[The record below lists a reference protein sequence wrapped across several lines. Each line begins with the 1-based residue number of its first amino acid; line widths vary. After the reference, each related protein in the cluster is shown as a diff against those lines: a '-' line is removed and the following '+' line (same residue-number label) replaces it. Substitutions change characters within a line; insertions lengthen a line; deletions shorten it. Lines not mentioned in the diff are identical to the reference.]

1 MMKQIIIIFVAV
13 IIMCRCG
20 SRTGNNVQDG
30 GYTGEFRI
38 EHINGMT
45 PVKNQGFGS
54 ACWAYAMLAAIETTH
69 ISMGDSVNLSPS
81 WAIRAMIKESYMRNV
96 LSRGGDKGSVRATGM
111 TLLNIIQRHGIV
123 PYDSYP
129 DRDGKGVST
138 SLLLNKTRLIAEKAV
153 NARKGYNIYM
163 PSLVGMLD
171 ETLGYGPKNVYMLGA
186 QYTPLEFAHSVCR
199 PDEYIAFASCTHH
212 AFGKWFDLEVAD
224 NWEHN
229 LFYNIPIDKLLSCVE
244 KAVRSGRGVCWEGDI
259 SEPGF
264 SFSRGIASLDIPK
277 GTDVQRLRQKMIES
291 YTTTDDHCM
300 AIVGIARNKSGEKYF
315 VMKNSW
321 GTDNPYGGLMFVSA
335 DYLRLKTIAVFLP
348 RICNDKY

>member
-1 MMKQIIIIFVAV
+1 MKHYFLLCLALVLMCSCGNVTVGNKQHDDVA
-13 IIMCRCG
+13 
-20 SRTGNNVQDG
+20 
-30 GYTGEFRI
+30 GEFRI
-38 EHINGMT
+38 EHLNGMT
-45 PVKNQGFGS
+45 PVKNQGSGT

-81 WAIRAMIKESYMRNV
+81 WAIRALMKDIYIRNV
-96 LSRGGDKGSVRATGM
+96 LSQGDDNGTARATAM

-129 DRDGKGVST
+129 DREGKGIST
-138 SLLLNKTRLIAEKAV
+138 SLLLNKTRLLAKKGV
-153 NARKGYNIYM
+153 NARKGYKVFM
-163 PSLVGMLD
+163 PSLEGMLD
-171 ETLGYGPKNVYMLGA
+171 ETLGYVPKNVYMLGA

-199 PDEYIAFASCTHH
+199 PDEYIALTSCTHH
-212 AFGKWFDLEVAD
+212 PFGEWFDLEVAD

-229 LFYNIPIDKLLSCVE
+229 LFYNVPIDKLMGLVE
-244 KAVRSGRGVCWEGDI
+244 QAVLNRKGVCWEGDI

-264 SFSRGIASLDIPK
+264 SFSNGIATLDIPK
-277 GTDVQRLRQKMIES
+277 GKDVQQLRQKMIES

-321 GTDNPYGGLMFVSA
+321 GTGNPYGGLMYVSA
-335 DYLRLKTIAVFLP
+335 NYVRLKTIAVFLP
-348 RICNDKY
+348 RTDEDKR